1 MELSTIV
8 GMIIAIASL
17 GIGMVLKGVA
27 LHSLLIPAAYLIILG
42 GTVASVVNAFPFKDL
57 KKVPALLG
65 KIFKGQKLQSEEEI
79 IELFCSYASVARRD
93 GLLALEPIAS
103 EMKDPFIKKAL
114 MMIIDGREPEFVE
127 NVLDQDIHL
136 MEERHSGYATIFTQA
151 GGYAPTLGVL
161 GAVFGL
167 IAALGNL
174 NDTEKLGHAIAAAFI
189 ATILGIFTGYVLYL
203 PFANK
208 LKRMSKH
215 EAELKQMIF
224 AGVMALQSGDSVS
237 TMEDK
242 LSVFLPSKKRKIRED

>member
-8 GMIIAIASL
+8 GMIIAIVSL
-17 GIGMVLKGVA
+17 GVGMVLKGVA
-27 LHSLLIPAAYLIILG
+27 LHSLMVPAAYLIILG
-42 GTVASVVNAFPFKDL
+42 GTVASVVNAFPFRDL
-57 KKVPALLG
+57 KAFPALFG
-65 KIFKGQKLQSEEEI
+65 KVFKGQKLQSEEDI
-79 IELFCSYASVARRD
+79 IEMFSNFASIARRD
-93 GLLALEPIAS
+93 GLLALEPHAA

-127 NVLDQDIHL
+127 NVLEQDIHL
-136 MEERHSGYATIFTQA
+136 MEERHQGKASMFAQA

-174 NDTEKLGHAIAAAFI
+174 NDIEKLGHAIAAAFI
-189 ATILGIFTGYVLYL
+189 ATILGIFTGYVLYN

-208 LKRMSKH
+208 LKRMSKE
-215 EAELKQMIF
+215 EAELKNMIF